1 MVMDWRTIGRLTE
14 LRLRRGSETLTAH
27 CVGSALS
34 DKQRSGQPKFKR
46 CVMTDMTKKNRLLGR
61 NAAENGKQRKT
72 RIFAV
77 ERAAHQTL
85 DVVLAWLSATPA
97 GLSAE
102 EAKKRLDI
110 YGRNEVAQ
118 EKAPPVY
125 RQLLGA
131 YNSPFIYVLLVL
143 VAISCF
149 TDVWLPIAQGEEA
162 EPAGIV
168 IMSTMIILSGLLR
181 FWQEFRTNKAAQAL
195 KSMVKTTA
203 TVRRPGDGSASQS
216 RAEVD
221 ISELVP
227 GDVVYLAA
235 GDLVP
240 ADVRLLE
247 SRDLF
252 VSQSILSG
260 EALPVEKGDAAP
272 DAALLT
278 TRKTLPNADAK
289 ADLLDLKNICLMG
302 TNVVSGHASA
312 LVVATGNSTWF
323 GSLAK
328 SIIGTR
334 AMTAFDRGV
343 NSVSWVLIRFMLVMA
358 PVVLFINGF
367 TRGDWLEASL
377 FALAVAVGLTPEM
390 LPMIVSSNLA
400 KGAVAMSR
408 RKVIVKRL
416 NAIQNFGAMDVL
428 CTDKT
433 GTLTQDK
440 IILEHYLDAQGKESS
455 TVLTYAWLNSSSQS
469 GAKNLIDQAVL
480 RCGESHLDRAVR
492 ERFMKLDELPFD
504 FVRRRVSVLVEDTAS
519 KERCLICKGAV
530 EEMLSICTHLQEG
543 ASLVPLTPERAQ
555 GLLEQTQ
562 AFNKQGFRVL
572 IVARKRLSD
581 HGKTSLVN
589 DDECGLTV
597 EGILTFLDPPKE
609 SARKAILA
617 LREHGV
623 AVKVL
628 TGDNP
633 VVTASICAEVGID
646 ADQVLV
652 GSEVEALSDAELAQ
666 AAQTGSIF
674 AKLTPQQKARILRVL
689 QKNGRTV
696 GFLGDGINDA
706 PALKDADV
714 GISVDSAADIAKEAS
729 DIILL
734 EKDLMVLEE
743 GVLKGRET
751 FGNIIKYINMTAS
764 SNFGNVFSVLVASAF
779 LPFLPMLA
787 IHLLIQN
794 LLYDLSQLALP
805 WDKMDPEFLKKPRKW
820 DAQNIGRF
828 MLWIGP
834 TSSVFDIATYAVM
847 WFVFGA
853 NSAASQ
859 SLFQSGWFIEG
870 LLSQTLV
877 VHMLRTEKIPF
888 FQSCAALPVLL
899 MTVVIVAVGIGI
911 PFSPLGA
918 MVGLQPL
925 PWTYFPWLAA
935 ILFSYCLLAQG
946 MKRFYI
952 RRFGQWF

>member
-1 MVMDWRTIGRLTE
+1 
-14 LRLRRGSETLTAH
+14 
-27 CVGSALS
+27 
-34 DKQRSGQPKFKR
+34 
-46 CVMTDMTKKNRLLGR
+46 
-61 NAAENGKQRKT
+61 
-72 RIFAV
+72 
-77 ERAAHQTL
+77 
-85 DVVLAWLSATPA
+85 
-97 GLSAE
+97 
-102 EAKKRLDI
+102 
-110 YGRNEVAQ
+110 
-118 EKAPPVY
+118 
-125 RQLLGA
+125 
-131 YNSPFIYVLLVL
+131 
-143 VAISCF
+143 
-149 TDVWLPIAQGEEA
+149 
-162 EPAGIV
+162 
-168 IMSTMIILSGLLR
+168 
-181 FWQEFRTNKAAQAL
+181 
-195 KSMVKTTA
+195 
-203 TVRRPGDGSASQS
+203 
-216 RAEVD
+216 
-221 ISELVP
+221 
-227 GDVVYLAA
+227 
-235 GDLVP
+235 
-240 ADVRLLE
+240 
-247 SRDLF
+247 
-252 VSQSILSG
+252 
-260 EALPVEKGDAAP
+260 
-272 DAALLT
+272 
-278 TRKTLPNADAK
+278 
-289 ADLLDLKNICLMG
+289 
-302 TNVVSGHASA
+302 
-312 LVVATGNSTWF
+312 
-323 GSLAK
+323 
-328 SIIGTR
+328 
-334 AMTAFDRGV
+334 
-343 NSVSWVLIRFMLVMA
+343 
-358 PVVLFINGF
+358 
-367 TRGDWLEASL
+367 
-377 FALAVAVGLTPEM
+377 
-390 LPMIVSSNLA
+390 
-400 KGAVAMSR
+400 
-408 RKVIVKRL
+408 
-416 NAIQNFGAMDVL
+416 
-428 CTDKT
+428 
-433 GTLTQDK
+433 
-440 IILEHYLDAQGKESS
+440 
-455 TVLTYAWLNSSSQS
+455 
-469 GAKNLIDQAVL
+469 
-480 RCGESHLDRAVR
+480 
-492 ERFMKLDELPFD
+492 MKLDELPFD

-543 ASLVPLTPERAQ
+543 ASLVPLTPDRAK

-581 HGKTSLVN
+581 QGKASLVN
-589 DDECGLTV
+589 ADECGLTV
-597 EGILTFLDPPKE
+597 EGILTFLDPPKD

-646 ADQVLV
+646 TDQVLV

-674 AKLTPQQKARILRVL
+674 AKLTPEQKARILRVL

-935 ILFSYCLLAQG
+935 ILLSYCLLAQG